1 GVLAAP
7 RRGARGPPRRR
18 PPADAGGGLHRRA
31 LRRARRPRPDARADA
46 GVHRGPDRRRPGHDG
61 AGRSHPRHRRPGRR
75 GTARSGGLH
84 LRRARQPAGVP
95 MTEVDAMTSADQ
107 PSAPWWR
114 STRERMVR
122 VGVLLWLAL
131 VYTALWGNMSAANV
145 LAG

>member
-1 GVLAAP
+1 
-7 RRGARGPPRRR
+7 
-18 PPADAGGGLHRRA
+18 
-31 LRRARRPRPDARADA
+31 RRPRPDARADA

-61 AGRSHPRHRRPGRR
+61 AGRSQPRHRRQGRR

-84 LRRARQPAGVP
+84 RRRARQPAGVP

-114 STRERMVR
+114 ITRERMVR

-145 LAG
+145 LAGLAIGTIIMIALPLPKMPAKGDRKSTRLNSSHV